1 MASHEF
7 ATDLRLLKTTFRLS
21 TKGSDDS
28 PTGPWATLT
37 GARDALRK
45 LRAEGKLTGHAT
57 VEVASGSYPMTEP
70 VAFDPRDSHT
80 TYAAQSGAKESV
92 FDGGHALTGWTE
104 TTHAG
109 RRAWTL
115 DIPEVASGALNLR
128 SLFVSG
134 QRRPR
139 ARLPKFSP
147 NARDVEKTFRL
158 GAMRFPEKRG
168 LFAGDHVF
176 KPAEGDMQ
184 AWPSLHDAEIVLLH
198 YWVETRLPNPRL
210 DPATGWV
217 HCARR
222 SVFNLYESFNPK
234 LARYYID
241 NLAEALTEPGEWYV
255 DRSTGCL
262 TYLPLENETLAAT
275 RVTIPLLTRFLDIS
289 GYAYNRGPGDIGD
302 PLGERH
308 VENLVFTGL
317 TFRHS
322 DWYQP
327 SAVMLPHDRASAMGV
342 TDVPIGSAPQSAAH
356 IPAAVHFQWARGCRF
371 ECNTVEQT
379 GFTALEF
386 GPGCRDCSATHNTLQ
401 QLGGGGVKIG
411 GVELDGP
418 PADRTG
424 HIRLT
429 DNTIRHVGRVF
440 HQSCGILLTHA
451 FDCTLAHNEIA
462 HTCYTGISVGWSWGF
477 RETITRN
484 IRIENNFIH
493 DICEGVL
500 SDNGG
505 IYLLGVQPGT
515 VVRGNHIT
523 RVTAADYGGSGIYP
537 DEGCSH
543 VIIEH
548 NWVHDILGSAL
559 GIHFARELVVRHNV
573 FARPGESFAGIGRVE
588 NEIQAN
594 LLHNLFIGP
603 AKALYSGA
611 YKGDVRH
618 GFETDANVL
627 AFATPADLPP
637 VVHPDWRKDVP
648 HRIRFAEWQNAGNDL
663 NSLITSIKA
672 KETATNFVL
681 PKNSPALAA
690 GFKPYNWSI
699 CGPRVPSS

>member
-1 MASHEF
+1 M
-7 ATDLRLLKTTFRLS
+7 KTTFRL
-21 TKGSDDS
+21 TPKGSDAA
-28 PTGPWATLT
+28 PAGPWATLA

-45 LRAEGKLTGHAT
+45 LRASGKLTGNAT
-57 VEVASGSYPMTEP
+57 VEVAPGRYPLTEP
-70 VAFDPRDSHT
+70 VAFGPLDSHT
-80 TYAAQSGAKESV
+80 TYAAAPGSTAGAV
-92 FDGGHALTGWTE
+92 IFDGGRVLSGWTE
-104 TTHAG
+104 TTHAA

-115 DIPEVASGALNLR
+115 TLPEVASGHLNLR
-128 SLFVSG
+128 SLFISG

-139 ARLPKFSP
+139 ARLPKFAP
-147 NARDVEKTFRL
+147 NTHDAEKTFRL
-158 GAMRFPEKRG
+158 GAMRFPENRALG
-168 LFAGDHVF
+168 AGDHVF
-176 KPAEGDMQ
+176 KPVEGDMQ
-184 AWPSLHDAEIVLLH
+184 PWPSLHEAEIVLLH

-217 HCARR
+217 SCTRR

-255 DRSTGCL
+255 ERSTGRL
-262 TYLPLENETLAAT
+262 TYLPLDGETLAT
-275 RVTIPLLTRFLDIS
+275 THVTIPLVTRFLDIT
-289 GYAYNRGPGDIGD
+289 GYAFNRGPGDVED
-302 PLGERH
+302 PFGARP

-327 SAVMLPHDRASAMGV
+327 SAEMLPHDSAAATTV
-342 TDVPIGSAPQSAAH
+342 TDVPLGSAPQSAAH
-356 IPAAVHFQWARGCRF
+356 VPAVINFKWARGCRF
-371 ECNTVEQT
+371 EANTVEHT

-386 GPGCRDCSATHNTLQ
+386 GPGCRDCSATRNTLQ
-401 QLGGGGVKIG
+401 HLGGGGVKLG
-411 GVELDGP
+411 GSELDGS

-424 HIRLT
+424 HLQIT

-462 HTCYTGISVGWSWGF
+462 YTCYTGISVGWSWGF

-537 DEGCSH
+537 DEGCSY
-543 VIIEH
+543 VVIEH
-548 NWVHDILGSAL
+548 NWVHDIQGSGL

-573 FARPGESFAGIGRVE
+573 FARPGESFAGIGRIE
-588 NEIQAN
+588 TGPGIQAT
-594 LLHNLFIGP
+594 LLHNLFLGP

-618 GFETDANVL
+618 GFESDANV
-627 AFATPADLPP
+627 FAYTAPADLPP
-637 VVHPDWRKDVP
+637 ITHADYRKDVP
-648 HRIRFAEWQNAGNDL
+648 HRITFTEWQKAGHDRH
-663 NSLITSIKA
+663 SVVAPVTVR
-672 KETATNFVL
+672 ETATTFTL

-690 GFKPYNWSI
+690 GFKPYDWSV
-699 CGPRVPSS
+699 CGPRSL